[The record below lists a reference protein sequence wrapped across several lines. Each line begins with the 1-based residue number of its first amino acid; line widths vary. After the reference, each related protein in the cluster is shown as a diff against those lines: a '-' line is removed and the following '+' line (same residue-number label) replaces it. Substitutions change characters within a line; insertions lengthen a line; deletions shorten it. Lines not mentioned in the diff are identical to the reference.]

1 MIAEA
6 IAEGTDGRLTPDKVI
21 EMIQAGTTLNQRQA
35 KEIGLIHDIMEPA
48 IPADAR
54 WWQV

>member
-6 IAEGTDGRLTPDKVI
+6 IAEGSDGRLTPDKVI
-21 EMIQAGTTLNQRQA
+21 EMIQTGTTLNQRQA
-35 KEIGLIHDIMEPA
+35 KEIGLIHDIIEPR
-48 IPADAR
+48 IPAEAR